1 MNKALATGI
10 FIISTIIGVGVF
22 LYPLILPATLEFAN
36 PLQGD
41 FQQSQAMTMVLL
53 TLTIGVLLLEMQGQ
67 ETSAKTIAAMGL
79 LIASTSVL
87 RFIEVAIP
95 GPGGFSPI
103 FIPIIIAGY
112 VFGARFG
119 FLMGSLT
126 MLVSALLTGGVGPW
140 LPYQMFAVGW
150 VGLTAGLLP
159 QVENTFGQI
168 TMLAVFAFIWG
179 LLYGLIMNLYY
190 WPFLSG
196 GMAETGQIMDGFRA
210 SMASYGAFYLTTSFV
225 WDLTRAIGNLV
236 LMIALGLPA
245 VRALQRF
252 RDKFQFQ
259 VVTP

>member
-1 MNKALATGI
+1 MNKALASGI
-10 FIISTIIGVGVF
+10 FIISMFIGVGVF
-22 LYPLILPATLEFAN
+22 LYPLILPAVSQSTNSLG
-36 PLQGD
+36 GD
-41 FQQSQAMTMVLL
+41 FQQSQALTMVLL

-67 ETSAKTIAAMGL
+67 TTSAKTIAAMGL
-79 LIASTSVL
+79 LIAATSVL

-103 FIPIIIAGY
+103 FVPIIIAGY

-159 QVENTFGQI
+159 QIENPIAQI

-179 LLYGLIMNLYY
+179 LLYGLLMNLYY
-190 WPFLSG
+190 WPFLSSAVSES
-196 GMAETGQIMDGFRA
+196 AETVQRFGA
-210 SMASYGAFYLTTSFV
+210 TLANYGAFYLATSFV
-225 WDLTRAIGNLV
+225 WDLTRGIGNLV

-245 VRALQRF
+245 VRALERF
-252 RDKFQFQ
+252 RDKFRFE
-259 VVTP
+259 VVYG

>member
-1 MNKALATGI
+1 MNKALAIGI
-10 FIISTIIGVGVF
+10 FIISTFIGVGVF
-22 LYPLILPATLEFAN
+22 LYPLILPATLEFAG
-36 PLQGD
+36 PVQGD
-41 FQQSQAMTMVLL
+41 FQQSQAITMVLL

-67 ETSAKTIAAMGL
+67 ETSAKTIAALGL

-159 QVENTFGQI
+159 QVDNNLGQI
-168 TMLAVFAFIWG
+168 AMLAGFAFIWG

-196 GMAETGQIMDGFRA
+196 GGVETGQIVEGFRA

-259 VVTP
+259 VITA